1 MNAKRRPSK
10 VIRVSSE
17 LFDELAEIGAKFD
30 VSKRDV
36 VDALVEDFLNVCR
49 KNGSGMKFRVFQ
61 GYISRMN
68 VRTKKPPA
76 KPKPDEGSVERDD
89 AFKVPEWM
97 K

>member
-61 GYISRMN
+61 GN
-68 VRTKKPPA
+68 VRTKNPPA